1 MNSNQYPNHHGDG
14 SVLPSNEFPES
25 QSCPYCLQKHL
36 PMYTTCASPPQLVR
50 PHRTYLTPD
59 SPFSPLRPEGPST
72 PVFPLRPIS
81 PEIFSFNLIFSYF
94 PRNGNGINDKAGW
107 RWCPQGFRVLALCS
121 GGTGWN
127 TFHRAWFKRREF
139 FKRRSCEHHYES
151 FSKFLFCTRIW
162 AIMAKI
168 KLPKKST
175 A

>member
-1 MNSNQYPNHHGDG
+1 MFFSPIENKKTTRFFRWKIESNQNTRRNMNSNQYPNHHGDG

-50 PHRTYLTPD
+50 PHHTYLTPD

-94 PRNGNGINDKAGW
+94 PRNGNGINDKAGP
-107 RWCPQGFRVLALCS
+107 RCCRPGFRMLSLCS
-121 GGTGWN
+121 GSRGSN
-127 TFHRAWFKRREF
+127 TFLLTWS
-139 FKRRSCEHHYES
+139 RRSRIS
-151 FSKFLFCTRIW
+151 FHF
-162 AIMAKI
+162 
-168 KLPKKST
+168 
-175 A
+175 